1 MRQRARILTPVVHIL
16 IDEDG
21 SARTI
26 NGRVKVKMIVQKHLL
41 GGESVQAIAAH
52 YEIDLANVY
61 AALAY
66 YYDNKAEIDAEI
78 SRDEALIQ
86 QVGVSGA
93 DLKAKIRQRMT
104 RRGDQT

>member
-1 MRQRARILTPVVHIL
+1 MLTPVVHIL

-41 GGESVQAIAAH
+41 GGESVQAIADH
-52 YEIDLANVY
+52 YDIDLANVY

-66 YYDNKAEIDAEI
+66 YLYGFKACET
-78 SRDEALIQ
+78 R
-86 QVGVSGA
+86 
-93 DLKAKIRQRMT
+93 KAVKL
-104 RRGDQT
+104 GDTFPI

>member
-1 MRQRARILTPVVHIL
+1 MLTPVVHIL

-26 NGRVKVKMIVQKHLL
+26 NRRVKVKMIVQKHLR
-41 GGESVQAIAAH
+41 GGDSVQAIADH
-52 YEIDLANVY
+52 YGIDLADVH

-66 YYDNKAEIDAEI
+66 YYDNKAALDAEI
-78 SRDEALIQ
+78 ARDETLLQ
-86 QVGVSGA
+86 HVGVSGE

-104 RRGDQT
+104 RHDDSA